1 MSQSVGVAI
10 ERKRHSIKKPASRR
24 NASKL
29 PVQSTGGLSSRQS
42 GGARGERSTL
52 ASPRDQLP
60 ALATLLRL
68 EAVAQ
73 TENGV
78 SFAAVYSS
86 VDWAQQPPDII
97 ERVLRA
103 LLLAGDHES
112 ARQLALRAANRYT
125 DHVGLSK
132 FAAILNPPPARN
144 TTTGNGQLQK
154 ENREIAPS
162 AGPLVKPGSVDEIL
176 THLQIASDDG
186 NEQAFHQ
193 AYAQVDWLQ
202 QPPEIIERVA
212 RLAFQAGLH
221 YLAQTLARDGVA
233 LYPYHVGLQKFS
245 QALNPRPAQ
254 VSHAVHDGT
263 ARADTQWFAK
273 HSAEYYGQWVA
284 VRDGQL
290 VSAAATIQQLEVQI
304 GDLRSA
310 GPGQRS
316 PRSFGN
322 IGANPGAF
330 RAGLTEVSR
339 MLLTRLPPGA
349 IHLGRGRPGGGVGGG
364 GGGEGGGLSLTVI
377 VFIPQLDPG
386 EVWTLPSFVGLEGML
401 QRMRFAVDPDASLFY
416 FGPLGEA

>member
-68 EAVAQ
+68 EAAAQ

-78 SFAAVYSS
+78 SFAAVYSI

-132 FAAILNPPPARN
+132 FAATLNPPPARN

-310 GPGQRS
+310 
-316 PRSFGN
+316 
-322 IGANPGAF
+322 
-330 RAGLTEVSR
+330 
-339 MLLTRLPPGA
+339 
-349 IHLGRGRPGGGVGGG
+349 
-364 GGGEGGGLSLTVI
+364 TVAQI
-377 VFIPQLDPG
+377 V
-386 EVWTLPSFVGLEGML
+386 WK
-401 QRMRFAVDPDASLFY
+401 
-416 FGPLGEA
+416 